1 MAPISAVYNR
11 NGPYNVVI
19 TGSTKGVGRALA
31 EEFVKAGD
39 SVVVCSRGPE
49 RVATAVEELAEL
61 ARSSGRSGV
70 KVAGLPCNVAR
81 PADVAAL
88 ADFAAEEL
96 GHVDLWI
103 NNAGTNAYKYSL
115 LSECTDDEIVSVVE
129 TNMLGVLLCCKEA
142 IRIMGKQPTGGHIFN
157 MDGAGA
163 DGGATPRFAPYG
175 ATKRSLEQLGK
186 SLSAE
191 LRLLGLKDIGVH
203 NLSPGMVTTELLM
216 AGGSPWEQK
225 RRNPLPDPLIPDPR
239 EMALE
244 LGTLA
249 ESMAGEVA
257 RAGEMLAAE
266 IEAEVAADLAAEGAL
281 YTRSARGERA
291 RRAVPAAWPAVGKRF
306 GRTRG
311 GETLEST
318 DLPTAGADNKIAKFF
333 INCLAERPDTVA
345 KFLVPRIRRVP
356 VSTRAPLGG
365 VGQSAYIR
373 YLTKPKAY
381 KQIIVRLLTGARKN
395 RFVPEDAA

>member
-1 MAPISAVYNR
+1 MVSA
-11 NGPYNVVI
+11 
-19 TGSTKGVGRALA
+19 KGCWAL
-31 EEFVKAGD
+31 
-39 SVVVCSRGPE
+39 P
-49 RVATAVEELAEL
+49 
-61 ARSSGRSGV
+61 
-70 KVAGLPCNVAR
+70 
-81 PADVAAL
+81 
-88 ADFAAEEL
+88 
-96 GHVDLWI
+96 
-103 NNAGTNAYKYSL
+103 
-115 LSECTDDEIVSVVE
+115 
-129 TNMLGVLLCCKEA
+129 
-142 IRIMGKQPTGGHIFN
+142 Q
-157 MDGAGA
+157 GAGA

-318 DLPTAGADNKIAKFF
+318 DLPTAGGD
-333 INCLAERPDTVA
+333 D
-345 KFLVPRIRRVP
+345 
-356 VSTRAPLGG
+356 
-365 VGQSAYIR
+365 
-373 YLTKPKAY
+373 
-381 KQIIVRLLTGARKN
+381 
-395 RFVPEDAA
+395 